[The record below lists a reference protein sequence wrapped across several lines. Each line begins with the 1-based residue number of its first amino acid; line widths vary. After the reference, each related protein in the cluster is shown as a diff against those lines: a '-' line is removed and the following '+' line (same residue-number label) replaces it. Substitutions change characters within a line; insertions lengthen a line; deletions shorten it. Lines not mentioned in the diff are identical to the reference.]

1 MFLANN
7 GLMMMKTMGVVDAA
21 VIMKIIIIIMVIL
34 GNKPMNN
41 YLK

>member
-7 GLMMMKTMGVVDAA
+7 GLMMKTMSVGDAA
-21 VIMKIIIIIMVIL
+21 VIMKIVIIIMVIL